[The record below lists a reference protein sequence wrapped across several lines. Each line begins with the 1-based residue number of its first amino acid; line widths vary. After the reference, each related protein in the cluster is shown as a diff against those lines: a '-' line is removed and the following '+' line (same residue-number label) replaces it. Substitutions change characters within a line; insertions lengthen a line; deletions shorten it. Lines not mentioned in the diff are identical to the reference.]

1 MRNIHRIVVCIIII
15 ILLIWTLSCLY
26 NFQTNIKKN
35 HNYDNHFVIRN
46 HTNNIAIS
54 NQENNTSIV
63 HIAQN
68 LADTLFTCKSHSSS
82 IDLTSYINI
91 SSFRNNENITSFE
104 IKALS
109 GMQQHGFDPIS
120 GENIIIDWKQ
130 DIFLRYFYSSSF

>member
-1 MRNIHRIVVCIIII
+1 MRNIHRIVACIII
-15 ILLIWTLSCLY
+15 ILLIWTFY

-46 HTNNIAIS
+46 HANNIEIS
-54 NQENNTSIV
+54 NQEYKENNTSIV

-91 SSFRNNENITSFE
+91 SSFRNNENMTSFE
-104 IKALS
+104 IKALA
-109 GMQQHGFDPIS
+109 GMQQNGFDPIS
-120 GENIIIDWKQ
+120 GGSIIIDWKQ
-130 DIFLRYFYSSSF
+130 DVFLRYFYSSSF